1 MSNTVETVER
11 IAVLETKVQSLE
23 TTITSLETKIDALLS
38 IKNKGAGAFWLASLL
53 FGTGIVGF
61 FSMVVDWV
69 KSHA

>member
-1 MSNTVETVER
+1 MPTDTTTIER
-11 IAVLETKVQSLE
+11 IAILETKVVSLE

-69 KSHA
+69 KTHV